1 MIYMQLLSTYRLCCN
16 INVSSDLSMHN
27 VFSGVEADHAQR
39 AVDCFNLQLA
49 KVSGLLAPIIY
60 HAGWVLK
67 NGYRLHCV
75 PASTLPTDDRNDR
88 LSKSFRS
95 SPKFMRVISVV
106 TK

>member
-1 MIYMQLLSTYRLCCN
+1 
-16 INVSSDLSMHN
+16 MHN

-49 KVSGLLAPIIY
+49 KVSELLAPY
-60 HAGWVLK
+60 NLSCGVGTKK
-67 NGYRLHCV
+67 NEYRLHCV
-75 PASTLPTDDRNDR
+75 PASTLPTDDRNDH

-95 SPKFMRVISVV
+95 PPKLMRVISVV